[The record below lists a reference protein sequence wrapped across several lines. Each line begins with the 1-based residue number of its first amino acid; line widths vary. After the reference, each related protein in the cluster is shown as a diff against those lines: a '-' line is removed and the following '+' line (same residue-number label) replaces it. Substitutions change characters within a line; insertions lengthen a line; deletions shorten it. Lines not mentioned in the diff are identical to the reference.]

1 SSHAPRSHPAAPSF
15 PPRRSSDLVE
25 VPLTAPERRRFG
37 ILILITDEILANGIH
52 NGLHNRIASFSG
64 HEQGLA
70 PISHCMRTAV
80 GFLLFF
86 RIDKLKAHGM
96 NIVHSVAP
104 FDPFRS

>member
-1 SSHAPRSHPAAPSF
+1 PVCPPYTSFSPYTTLFRSE
-15 PPRRSSDLVE
+15 VE

-86 RIDKLKAHGM
+86 RIDKLKAHG
-96 NIVHSVAP
+96 IDRKSVV
-104 FDPFRS
+104 